1 VEARWRLILLGIG
14 NSTLAT
20 AYYDAMFHNKLY
32 AGRRRF
38 MSQYVRAFPL
48 PDPSTPAAAELCDAV
63 GGLLAAP
70 DPASIS
76 PEVDGYVNQLAWA
89 CFGLREEEV
98 LGERDLQLGVP
109 H

>member
-1 VEARWRLILLGIG
+1 
-14 NSTLAT
+14 
-20 AYYDAMFHNKLY
+20 
-32 AGRRRF
+32 

-63 GGLLAAP
+63 DGLLAAP